1 MKNKIEDVRD
11 HLVSCMELLN
21 QEDLTPEQSTAA
33 IDRAKAMSSL
43 ATSFTNAVKVE
54 LDAVRLADEV
64 GMLPAS
70 FTKPAACMTPRA
82 AIGRKPPVRE
92 S

>member
-1 MKNKIEDVRD
+1 MKNKIEDVRN

-21 QEDLTPEQSTAA
+21 QEDLTEDQAKSA
-33 IDRAKAMSSL
+33 IEKAKAMSSL

-70 FTKPAACMTPRA
+70 IAKPEVVSTPRA
-82 AIGRKPPVRE
+82 ALGRRE
-92 S
+92 P

>member
-1 MKNKIEDVRD
+1 MKNKIEDVRN
-11 HLVSCMELLN
+11 HLVSCMEALN
-21 QEDLTPEQSTAA
+21 QDDLTPEQSKEA
-33 IDRAKAMSSL
+33 IERARAMSSL

-70 FTKPAACMTPRA
+70 IAKPEPVMTPRGSL
-82 AIGRKPPVRE
+82 GRRAD
-92 S
+92 

>member
-1 MKNKIEDVRD
+1 MKNKIEDVRN
-11 HLVSCMELLN
+11 HLVACMEALN
-21 QEDLTPEQSTAA
+21 QDDLTPEQSGAV
-33 IDRAKAMSSL
+33 IEKAKAMSSL

-70 FTKPAACMTPRA
+70 FGQPQVLDAPRPALSGKG
-82 AIGRKPPVRE
+82 GRP
-92 S
+92 

>member
-1 MKNKIEDVRD
+1 MKNKIEDVRN
-11 HLVSCMELLN
+11 HLVACMEALN
-21 QEDLTPEQSTAA
+21 QEEQTEEQSKFA
-33 IDRAKAMSSL
+33 IERAKAMSGL

-70 FTKPAACMTPRA
+70 IAKPEAVMTPRA
-82 AIGRKPPVRE
+82 ALGKRGEVRP
-92 S
+92 